1 VAATEPIQEGRGRL
15 RWSHAETGV
24 ATAALPALPVP
35 KGCNGQ
41 EEEHNLEARA
51 ERTLQEE
58 EDDEEA
64 ELERSKAA
72 ARAERT
78 RQEEAELERSE
89 AAARAERT
97 RQEEA
102 ELERSETAARAERS
116 EAAARA
122 ERARQ
127 EEALTV
133 SETGVATAAPIPELQ
148 STSEPIPEV
157 QSTVQSTLE
166 PIPEGG
172 RGRRAASACVLSS
185 PCLNQLVV
193 RWEARRVRR
202 YRPRS
207 APPPGSMRVPSF
219 STRPHSI
226 PPAQARQ
233 VRRYRPRSAP
243 PPGSM
248 RVPSFSTRQRSIP
261 LEGSGGQEGIPPEP
275 PPGLT
280 L

>member
-1 VAATEPIQEGRGRL
+1 MRGEN
-15 RWSHAETGV
+15 S
-24 ATAALPALPVP
+24 AALLEGELNPGRPGTDLHIRISDLHITAGDAAADDHLLY
-35 KGCNGQ
+35 
-41 EEEHNLEARA
+41 LEARA
-51 ERTLQEE
+51 EPARQEQEE

-64 ELERSKAA
+64 ELERSEAA
-72 ARAERT
+72 TRAERT
-78 RQEEAELERSE
+78 RQEKAELERSE

-97 RQEEA
+97 RQEEEADEEA
-102 ELERSETAARAERS
+102 EFERS

-122 ERARQ
+122 PRARQ

-133 SETGVATAAPIPELQ
+133 SETGVATAALPILKGCNGQEGEVQ
-148 STSEPIPEV
+148 STPEPIPEV

-166 PIPEGG
+166 SIPEGG

-219 STRPHSI
+219 STRP
-226 PPAQARQ
+226 
-233 VRRYRPRSAP
+233 
-243 PPGSM
+243 
-248 RVPSFSTRQRSIP
+248 RSIP

-280 L
+280 R